1 MATQKNSSD
10 AAPIDFPLSD
20 RLLASLPVGIVY
32 QNAAGEI
39 LAANP
44 AAERI
49 LGLSTS
55 QLRGI
60 TSIDPRWQAVRA
72 DGSPFPGAEH
82 PAMAALRS
90 GQAVRDVRFGVFNPA
105 LGKTTWINVSAF
117 PIRGDGADAVT
128 GVYALFEDISGF
140 RQQQDQLRLQGLVL
154 DQIEDRVTVTDLD
167 GMVVYVNQTE
177 ARALGFAREDLVGK
191 HVSVFGESP
200 EADATQQEIV
210 DQTMTKG
217 SWQGKV
223 VNNAAN
229 GSRHILN
236 LRTALVRDE
245 AGKPVALAGIGT
257 DITEQDRAERIERQY
272 QSVIQASIDGFWIVD
287 AAARILDANDAM
299 CRMLGYTREELLGMS
314 IPDIEADESA
324 ADTAAHIREMMTIGH
339 VQFEARHKRKD
350 GTVIDVEVSALYV
363 ASQGDRFFTFVRDIT
378 ERKQMDQQLRIAA
391 TAFETQEGML
401 ISDRDNV
408 VLRVNQ
414 AFTDITGYSAGD
426 VVGKTPSLLRSG
438 RHDAAFYER
447 MWQSLQDQDVW
458 QGEIWNRRKNGEVYP
473 EWLTI
478 TTVKDRTGEV
488 ANYVATLTDITQRKA
503 AEDEIKHLAFY
514 DPLTQLPN
522 RRLLLDRLQ
531 QALTSS
537 ARHNRHG
544 ALLLLDMDDFK
555 SLNDTLGHDVGDRFL
570 VEVAR
575 RLETCVREGDT
586 VARQGGDEFVV
597 ILEDL
602 SEDAVAATQAE
613 SVAVKILRAILQ
625 PYQLGL
631 SPGREP
637 PTRAYHCS
645 VSIGI
650 TLFRGSS
657 LTVDELMKRADTA
670 MYQAK
675 AAGRNT
681 LRFYD
686 PEMQRAVSARAVMDN
701 DLREAVQMGQFV
713 LYYQPQV
720 DERGNMTGAE
730 ALLRWQHPERG
741 MVSPAHFIPLAEES
755 GLILPIGHW
764 VLESACTQLV
774 AWSTRPGMSHLSV
787 AVNVSARQF
796 RSPDFVDQVSAVLD
810 RTGADPQKLKLELTE
825 SLLLDN
831 VEDTIAKMVALK
843 ARGVGFS
850 LDDFGTGYSSLAY
863 LKLLPLDQLKID
875 QSFVRD
881 ILTDPNDAAIAR
893 TIVALAQSMGL
904 GVIAEGVESME
915 QQQFLAK
922 QTCHAFQGYLFGRP
936 MPAEEFE
943 RLLRRGAVSAAFA
956 PS

>member
-1 MATQKNSSD
+1 M
-10 AAPIDFPLSD
+10 SD

-447 MWQSLQDQDVW
+447 MWQS
-458 QGEIWNRRKNGEVYP
+458 
-473 EWLTI
+473 
-478 TTVKDRTGEV
+478 
-488 ANYVATLTDITQRKA
+488 
-503 AEDEIKHLAFY
+503 
-514 DPLTQLPN
+514 
-522 RRLLLDRLQ
+522 
-531 QALTSS
+531 
-537 ARHNRHG
+537 
-544 ALLLLDMDDFK
+544 
-555 SLNDTLGHDVGDRFL
+555 
-570 VEVAR
+570 
-575 RLETCVREGDT
+575 
-586 VARQGGDEFVV
+586 
-597 ILEDL
+597 
-602 SEDAVAATQAE
+602 
-613 SVAVKILRAILQ
+613 
-625 PYQLGL
+625 
-631 SPGREP
+631 
-637 PTRAYHCS
+637 
-645 VSIGI
+645 
-650 TLFRGSS
+650 
-657 LTVDELMKRADTA
+657 
-670 MYQAK
+670 
-675 AAGRNT
+675 
-681 LRFYD
+681 
-686 PEMQRAVSARAVMDN
+686 
-701 DLREAVQMGQFV
+701 
-713 LYYQPQV
+713 
-720 DERGNMTGAE
+720 
-730 ALLRWQHPERG
+730 
-741 MVSPAHFIPLAEES
+741 
-755 GLILPIGHW
+755 
-764 VLESACTQLV
+764 
-774 AWSTRPGMSHLSV
+774 
-787 AVNVSARQF
+787 
-796 RSPDFVDQVSAVLD
+796 
-810 RTGADPQKLKLELTE
+810 
-825 SLLLDN
+825 
-831 VEDTIAKMVALK
+831 
-843 ARGVGFS
+843 
-850 LDDFGTGYSSLAY
+850 
-863 LKLLPLDQLKID
+863 
-875 QSFVRD
+875 
-881 ILTDPNDAAIAR
+881 
-893 TIVALAQSMGL
+893 
-904 GVIAEGVESME
+904 
-915 QQQFLAK
+915 
-922 QTCHAFQGYLFGRP
+922 
-936 MPAEEFE
+936 
-943 RLLRRGAVSAAFA
+943 
-956 PS
+956 